1 MMTPRE
7 QCIHIARWIPCG
19 LDMFCDLKEVIQVC
33 LLLEDEEDA
42 DGTEDEQS
50 SSIRRKILEKM

>member
-1 MMTPRE
+1 
-7 QCIHIARWIPCG
+7 
-19 LDMFCDLKEVIQVC
+19 MFCDLNEVIRVC

-50 SSIRRKILEKM
+50 SNARRKILDNM